1 MANLKYGKII
11 DGVFSYAPNKVVLDH
26 REIYNPNEETLLK
39 CDYLPIVDERPVKEG
54 FYYVPTGWREIDG
67 KLIRQYEERVVQ
79 KTPVIYSKLKI
90 YTVLTQYGYWD
101 KLVEWLNTQEVNG
114 INAYTAFS
122 LAVELNDSNPLF
134 ENMLQNAVTALGA
147 DEETTKSILAACVA
161 D

>member
-54 FYYVPTGWREIDG
+54 FYYVPTGWKEIDG
-67 KLIRQYEERVVQ
+67 KLIRQYEERAVQ
-79 KTPVIYSKLKI
+79 KTSVIYSKLKI

>member
-54 FYYVPTGWREIDG
+54 FYYVPTGWKEIDG
-67 KLIRQYEERVVQ
+67 KLIRQYEERAAQ

-101 KLVEWLNTQEVNG
+101 KLVEWLNTKEVNG

>member
-1 MANLKYGKII
+1 MVNLKYGKII

-54 FYYVPTGWREIDG
+54 FYYVPTGWKEIDG
-67 KLIRQYEERVVQ
+67 KLIRQYEERAVQ